1 MYIDSFINSKYIAL
15 FRYCV
20 NLNKDNNI
28 IVDFKYGKQNRI
40 LFLREASKKINIEV
54 YNLRSLL
61 LKLRKRN
68 NIISYKKIL
77 KLYNKKILK
86 KKLCKFRKLIRKV
99 NLNFNEKKI
108 REVKFIKL
116 LKLKLNKAKSL
127 KYRLIKKHIKSFYLI
142 NANVNL
148 SPLFKKIKMLRFIVH
163 KLLHNQVLGNALLL
177 DGFLGLN
184 LHGLFVRRF
193 KHHFLIFFKNGKN
206 KKFNF
211 NKFNFILF
219 YKLFFKVI
227 KFSSFI
233 LNLSKFKS
241 LNGFFDSLYNNVVNK
256 LKIFLT
262 FDLNFKHFNK
272 FKNYLLNWK
281 NINYIKFSFKLTIF
295 KNKNKKKIR
304 RYLRKFKR
312 LNLFSFLNLAFL
324 KLIVFLFLY
333 WFNNL
338 IILFNVKIKSNI
350 LTGWFKPVGFI
361 FKKYIWRKKTRNY
374 YLKYNE
380 INNLVFLNYKN
391 RLLKSWVV

>member
-15 FRYCV
+15 FRYCI

-28 IVDFKYGKQNRI
+28 IVDFKYGKQNKI
-40 LFLREASKKINIEV
+40 LFLREASKNINIEV
-54 YNLRSLL
+54 NNLRNLL
-61 LKLRKRN
+61 LKLQKRN

-86 KKLCKFRKLIRKV
+86 KKLRKFINLIRKV
-99 NLNFNEKKI
+99 NINFNEKKI
-108 REVKFIKL
+108 RKVNFIKS

-148 SPLFKKIKMLRFIVH
+148 NSLFKKIKMLRFIVH

-193 KHHFLIFFKNGKN
+193 KHHFLIFFKNQK

-219 YKLFFKVI
+219 SKLLFKVI
-227 KFSSFI
+227 KFSSLI
-233 LNLSKFKS
+233 LNLSKLKN
-241 LNGFFDSLYNNVVNK
+241 LNGFFDSLYSNVVNK
-256 LKIFLT
+256 LKLFLT
-262 FDLNFKHFNK
+262 FDLNFKYFNK
-272 FKNYLLNWK
+272 FKNYLINFK
-281 NINYIKFSFKLTIF
+281 NIYYIKFSFKLTIF
-295 KNKNKKKIR
+295 KNKNKKKVR

-312 LNLFSFLNLAFL
+312 LNLFSFLNLSFF

-338 IILFNVKIKSNI
+338 IILFNIKIKSNI

-380 INNLVFLNYKN
+380 INNLIFLNYKN
-391 RLLKSWVV
+391 RLLKSWIV

>member
-15 FRYCV
+15 FRYCI

-28 IVDFKYGKQNRI
+28 IVDFKYGKQNKI
-40 LFLREASKKINIEV
+40 LFLREASKNINTEV
-54 YNLRSLL
+54 NNLRSLL
-61 LKLRKRN
+61 LKLQKRN

-86 KKLCKFRKLIRKV
+86 KKLRKFINLIRKV
-99 NLNFNEKKI
+99 NINFNEKKI
-108 REVKFIKL
+108 RKVNFIKS

-148 SPLFKKIKMLRFIVH
+148 NSLFKKIKMLRFIVH

-193 KHHFLIFFKNGKN
+193 KHHFLIFFKNQK

-219 YKLFFKVI
+219 SKLLFKVI
-227 KFSSFI
+227 KFSSLI
-233 LNLSKFKS
+233 LNLSKLKN
-241 LNGFFDSLYNNVVNK
+241 LNGFFDSLYSNVVNK
-256 LKIFLT
+256 LKLFLT
-262 FDLNFKHFNK
+262 FDLNFKYFNK
-272 FKNYLLNWK
+272 FKNYLINFK
-281 NINYIKFSFKLTIF
+281 NIYYIKFSFKLTIF
-295 KNKNKKKIR
+295 KNKNKKKVR

-312 LNLFSFLNLAFL
+312 LNLFSFLNLSFF

-333 WFNNL
+333 
-338 IILFNVKIKSNI
+338 
-350 LTGWFKPVGFI
+350 
-361 FKKYIWRKKTRNY
+361 
-374 YLKYNE
+374 
-380 INNLVFLNYKN
+380 
-391 RLLKSWVV
+391 

>member
-1 MYIDSFINSKYIAL
+1 MYIDSFINSKYVAL
-15 FRYCV
+15 FRYCI

-28 IVDFKYGKQNRI
+28 IVDFKYGKQNKI
-40 LFLREASKKINIEV
+40 LFLREASKNLNIEV
-54 YNLRSLL
+54 SSLRSLL

-68 NIISYKKIL
+68 NIISYRKII
-77 KLYNKKILK
+77 KLYNKKLLK
-86 KKLCKFRKLIRKV
+86 KMLRKFRILIRKV
-99 NLNFNEKKI
+99 RINFKEKKKQ
-108 REVKFIKL
+108 EVNFIKSW
-116 LKLKLNKAKSL
+116 KKKLNIAKL
-127 KYRLIKKHIKSFYLI
+127 FKYRLIKKHIKSFYLI

-148 SPLFKKIKMLRFIVH
+148 NPLFKKIKMLRFIVH

-193 KHHFLIFFKNGKN
+193 KYHFVIFFKNEK
-206 KKFNF
+206 KKFNY

-219 YKLFFKVI
+219 NKLFFKI
-227 KFSSFI
+227 NRLGSFI
-233 LNLSKFKS
+233 LNLSRLKL
-241 LNGFFDSLYNNVVNK
+241 LNGFFDTLYRNVVNK
-256 LKIFLT
+256 LRKFIT

-295 KNKNKKKIR
+295 KNKNKKKVR
-304 RYLRKFKR
+304 RSLRKFKR
-312 LNLFSFLNLAFL
+312 LNLFYFFNLAFL

-338 IILFNVKIKSNI
+338 IILFNIKIKSNI
-350 LTGWFKPVGFI
+350 LIGWFKPIGFI
-361 FKKYIWRKKTRNY
+361 FKKYIWRKKIRNY

-380 INNLVFLNYKN
+380 INNLIFFNYKN
-391 RLLKSWVV
+391 ILLKSCVV